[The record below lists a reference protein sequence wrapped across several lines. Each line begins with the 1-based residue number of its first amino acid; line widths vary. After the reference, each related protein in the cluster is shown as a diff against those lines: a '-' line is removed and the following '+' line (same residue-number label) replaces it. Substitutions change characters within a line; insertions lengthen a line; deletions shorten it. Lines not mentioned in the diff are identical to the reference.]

1 MFYKKIRLSPI
12 LMKIKD
18 NLKRFKK
25 KEEITKEP
33 LKENQEKLEIIP
45 QKLLFNSFYI
55 NEKKEI
61 FKKCSNI
68 KINMYKYIFSL
79 FTLGIVTLYYIKL

>member
-1 MFYKKIRLSPI
+1 MFHKKIRLSPI

-18 NLKRFKK
+18 NLKRFK
-25 KEEITKEP
+25 
-33 LKENQEKLEIIP
+33 EKYEKIKVIP
-45 QKLLFNSFYI
+45 QKLLFNSFHI
-55 NEKKEI
+55 NKKMKK
-61 FKKCSNI
+61 FKKCNNI

>member
-1 MFYKKIRLSPI
+1 MFHKKIRLSPI

-18 NLKRFKK
+18 NLKRFKEK
-25 KEEITKEP
+25 QEIKKEP
-33 LKENQEKLEIIP
+33 LKEKYEKIKVIP
-45 QKLLFNSFYI
+45 QKLLFNSFHI
-55 NEKKEI
+55 NKKMKK
-61 FKKCSNI
+61 FKKCNNI

>member
-1 MFYKKIRLSPI
+1 
-12 LMKIKD
+12 MKIKD

-25 KEEITKEP
+25 KEEILKEP

-61 FKKCSNI
+61 FKKCTNI

>member
-1 MFYKKIRLSPI
+1 MFHKKIRLGPI

-25 KEEITKEP
+25 KEEILKEP

-61 FKKCSNI
+61 FKKCTNI

>member
-1 MFYKKIRLSPI
+1 MFHKKIRLSPI

-25 KEEITKEP
+25 KEEILKEP
-33 LKENQEKLEIIP
+33 LKKNQEKLEIIP

-55 NEKKEI
+55 NEKKKI

>member
-1 MFYKKIRLSPI
+1 MFHKKIRLSPI

-25 KEEITKEP
+25 KEEI
-33 LKENQEKLEIIP
+33 LKESLKKNQEKLEIIP

-61 FKKCSNI
+61 LKKYTHI
-68 KINMYKYIFSL
+68 QINMYKYIFSL
-79 FTLGIVTLYYIKL
+79 FTLGIVTLYYIKI

>member
-1 MFYKKIRLSPI
+1 
-12 LMKIKD
+12 MKIKN

-25 KEEITKEP
+25 KEEILKEP

-61 FKKCSNI
+61 FKKCTNI

>member
-1 MFYKKIRLSPI
+1 MFHKKIRLSPI
-12 LMKIKD
+12 LMKIKN

-25 KEEITKEP
+25 KEEILKEP

-61 FKKCSNI
+61 FKKCTNI